1 MAEVRLDKEWTDPAG
16 VTHAAGDTVDVDEQ
30 TLAELREA
38 GVVGDVTDAGWA
50 GPTFAGDDTDGGG
63 SDAADDPDAPAAD
76 INDTDLG

>member
-38 GVVGDVTDAGWA
+38 GIVGDVDRRLGRPDVRRRRHRRRRTPA
-50 GPTFAGDDTDGGG
+50 
-63 SDAADDPDAPAAD
+63 AADDPDAPAAD

>member
-16 VTHAAGDTVDVDEQ
+16 VTHAVGDTVDVDEQ

-38 GVVGDVTDAGWA
+38 GIVGDVADAWA
-50 GPTFAGDDTDGGG
+50 GPTFAGDDTGGDDTG
-63 SDAADDPDAPAAD
+63 GAEDPDAPAAD

>member
-16 VTHAAGDTVDVDEQ
+16 VTHAAGDTVDLDER

-38 GVVGDVTDAGWA
+38 GVVGDAADAWA
-50 GPTFAGDDTDGGG
+50 GPTFAGDDTDGAG
-63 SDAADDPDAPAAD
+63 SDTADDPDAPAAD

>member
-1 MAEVRLDKEWTDPAG
+1 MAEVRLDKEWTDAAG
-16 VTHAAGDTVDVDEQ
+16 VTHAAGDTVDVDAQ

-50 GPTFAGDDTDGGG
+50 GPTFTGDDTEG
-63 SDAADDPDAPAAD
+63 ADDSDGPAAD

>member
-38 GVVGDVTDAGWA
+38 GIVGDVADAWA
-50 GPTFAGDDTDGGG
+50 GPTFAGDDTGGPE
-63 SDAADDPDAPAAD
+63 DPDAD

>member
-16 VTHAAGDTVDVDEQ
+16 VTHAAGDTVDVDEA
-30 TLAELREA
+30 TLAELRDA

-50 GPTFAGDDTDGGG
+50 GPTFAGDDTGGG
-63 SDAADDPDAPAAD
+63 ESDDAGDVAAD

>member
-50 GPTFAGDDTDGGG
+50 GPTFAGDDTGSGG
-63 SDAADDPDAPAAD
+63 SDDADDAAAD

>member
-16 VTHAAGDTVDVDEQ
+16 VTHAAGDTVDVDAE

-38 GVVGDVTDAGWA
+38 GIVGDVADAWA
-50 GPTFAGDDTDGGG
+50 GPTFAGDDTGG
-63 SDAADDPDAPAAD
+63 DDTGGTDAPDAD

>member
-16 VTHAAGDTVDVDEQ
+16 VAHAAGDTVDVDEQ
-30 TLAELREA
+30 TLAELRES
-38 GVVGDVTDAGWA
+38 GVVGDAADAWA

-63 SDAADDPDAPAAD
+63 SDDPDAPAAD